1 MRAQAAW
8 ASISAT
14 LPSSHMQISAA
25 TAIYYGY
32 GHGNGLYGVMCRE
45 YCFLVDMARY
55 CNGLYGVMSR
65 EYCILVCDEL
75 LTSMC
80 AKVFVSRRWPT
91 GASQG
96 VSPTTT
102 TAETTFLSSREHF
115 KMEYHSYLWH
125 RLCSPL
131 VIMLERRSCNHCA
144 VCQWARLYCFI
155 FSRDMPE
162 GLSQRHMPEGL
173 SQRQDATG
181 YVCSRARL
189 EWSHRGVMPL
199 CPRLCT

>member
-1 MRAQAAW
+1 
-8 ASISAT
+8 
-14 LPSSHMQISAA
+14 
-25 TAIYYGY
+25 
-32 GHGNGLYGVMCRE
+32 
-45 YCFLVDMARY
+45 
-55 CNGLYGVMSR
+55 MSR

-102 TAETTFLSSREHF
+102 TAQTTFLSSREHF

-144 VCQWARLYCFI
+144 VCQCARLYCFI
-155 FSRDMPE
+155 FSRDMFE
-162 GLSQRHMPEGL
+162 GLSQRHMSEGL

-181 YVCSRARL
+181 YVCRGLSPGNPGADL
-189 EWSHRGVMPL
+189 FTHIHTHTSKYISHYTTPDALFHRSWRCFL
-199 CPRLCT
+199 HTHSNIFYIIQHRRHK